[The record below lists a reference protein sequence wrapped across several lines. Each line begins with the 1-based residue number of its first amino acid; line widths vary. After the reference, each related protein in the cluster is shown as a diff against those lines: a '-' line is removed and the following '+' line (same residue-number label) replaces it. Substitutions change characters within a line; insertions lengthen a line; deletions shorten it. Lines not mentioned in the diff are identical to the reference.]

1 MKYAQSWQDFMRMP
15 ENKLLKESKGIH
27 ACKQKYIQEQ
37 NKMQWYD
44 PMIIQE
50 GQGDAGA
57 LNAANAADGGNA
69 PFVCGNTAEVSTLTF
84 AAGLKQE
91 WTGSSDSGELYFD
104 IEAYDGNVDYNASHT
119 NTMKKFRC
127 YYFSKA
133 ISSSA
138 QIDGGTPSTI
148 HGVITA
154 SSVGVQASAINHDFT
169 GSLTWQW
176 QQAII
181 SQSATAVV
189 AGFTNTIAPST
200 LFTAL
205 TSSVGNVLTITN
217 SNKGSVDA
225 ISTTFATTTASVAT
239 STTALDT
246 WYHQKDRND
255 RQTFDGGNLPYS
267 NFPRKS
273 DTATS

>member
-1 MKYAQSWQDFMRMP
+1 MKFAQSWQDFMRMP

-50 GQGDAGA
+50 ASSPGQSVNNSVG
-57 LNAANAADGGNA
+57 ADGGST
-69 PFVCGNTAEVSTLTF
+69 PFICGNTAEVSTLTF
-84 AAGLKQE
+84 ASVLKQE

-104 IEAYDGNVDYNASHT
+104 IEAYNGTVDYAAGHT
-119 NTMKKFRC
+119 NSMKKFRC
-127 YYFSKA
+127 YYFSR
-133 ISSSA
+133 IVSSSA
-138 QIDGGTPSTI
+138 QAEAPSVPATI
-148 HGVITA
+148 HGVVTA
-154 SSVGVQASAINHDFT
+154 SSVGVVGTSGHFSS
-169 GSLTWQW
+169 SLAYQW
-176 QQAII
+176 QQALN
-181 SQSATAVV
+181 SQVATAVV

-200 LFTAL
+200 LFTAA
-205 TSSVGNVLTITN
+205 TSSKGNVLTITN
-217 SNKGSVDA
+217 DKKASVAA
-225 ISTTFATTTASVAT
+225 ISTTFTTTTASVAT

-246 WYHQKDRND
+246 WFHHKDRND
-255 RQTFDGGNLPYS
+255 RQTFDGDNLPYS